1 MNTFYMAR
9 AWKQCYYMKATE
21 ENESRSSHS
30 YMDNIARI
38 VGIRCFSHHSALE
51 IENVNL
57 KIIL

>member
-1 MNTFYMAR
+1 MAR

-38 VGIRCFSHHSALE
+38 LGIRFFSHHSALE